1 METQNL
7 RAESRISSTDPIAAV
22 TLLSLLPA
30 FIGSRLVVWVV
41 LGQSPPPGLEEKVN
55 AVVTFAAIVAWWLW
69 IIGGAT
75 RRAGFRSSI
84 PSFGAVLKLSSKVA
98 LAGIMA
104 KLLWTLLDH
113 ALQLPRIGL
122 VTGSKLF
129 TGGPTAQSFAFTVF
143 LVALLGPVAEEMLFR
158 GALFRKWRLLW
169 GPGKAVLL
177 TSVLFGLGH
186 AVPITS
192 GLNALALA
200 VLYTTTRTLWAPVAA
215 HIMNNL
221 VTVTLFKA
229 LRLLPLALLEARTD
243 WRLQLA
249 AAVPALLGTW
259 WLIRFVR
266 RGWHTLGDP
275 VHGEPASVPARAA
288 VGSCPGAYD

>member
-1 METQNL
+1 METQNR
-7 RAESRISSTDPIAAV
+7 RAESRTSSTDPIAAV
-22 TLLSLLPA
+22 TLWSLLPA

-41 LGQSPPPGLEEKVN
+41 LGESPQPGLEEKVT

-69 IIGGAT
+69 VIAGAT

-84 PSFGAVLKLSSKVA
+84 PSVGAVLKLSSKVA
-98 LAGIMA
+98 LGGIMVN
-104 KLLWTLLDH
+104 LLWSLLDH

-122 VTGSKLF
+122 VTASKLV
-129 TGGPTAQSFAFTVF
+129 TGEQTAQSFAFTVL

-158 GALFRKWRLLW
+158 GTLFRKWRLCW
-169 GPGKAVLL
+169 GPGKAALL

-186 AVPITS
+186 AVPITAA
-192 GLNALALA
+192 LHALALA

-215 HIMNNL
+215 HLMNNL
-221 VTVTLFKA
+221 FTVTLAKVLHRVPSA
-229 LRLLPLALLEARTD
+229 LLLEAATD
-243 WRLQLA
+243 WRLQWA
-249 AAVPALLGTW
+249 SAVPALLGTW

-275 VHGEPASVPARAA
+275 VHGEPASVPDRVA
-288 VGSCPGAYD
+288 VDSCPGA